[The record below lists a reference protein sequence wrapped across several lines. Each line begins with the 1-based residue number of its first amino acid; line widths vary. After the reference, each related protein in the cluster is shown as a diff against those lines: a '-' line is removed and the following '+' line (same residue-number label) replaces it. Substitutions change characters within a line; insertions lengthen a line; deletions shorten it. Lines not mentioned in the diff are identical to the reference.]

1 MKKGTLGET
10 YEALRKET
18 GGHYAVKII
27 KKETIATL
35 GLSQV
40 PKPEW
45 EVVSPFVTEVE
56 SVFEE
61 GDCLYAVSEFV
72 EGSTL
77 FEELKTRIKMP
88 EDVARFFIAEVI
100 VALEELHRRKI
111 V

>member
-1 MKKGTLGET
+1 M
-10 YEALRKET
+10 
-18 GGHYAVKII
+18 
-27 KKETIATL
+27 
-35 GLSQV
+35 
-40 PKPEW
+40 
-45 EVVSPFVTEVE
+45 
-56 SVFEE
+56 
-61 GDCLYAVSEFV
+61 YAVSEFV